1 MSDKKGRD
9 DGGGGPALKGK
20 QKAAIFLISMGQDV
34 ASEVF
39 KHLKDDEI
47 EQLTLEIARLHK
59 VDAETKEM
67 VYNEFNQ
74 LIVAQSYISQGGISY
89 AKEILEK
96 ALGESKALEI
106 ISKLTS
112 SLQVKPF
119 DFIQRTEPSQIL
131 NFISSEHPQTIALII
146 SYLPPIKSAQ
156 IISELP
162 PEKQAE
168 IAKRIA
174 MMDRTS
180 PEMIREVERVLERKL
195 SSIVGQDYT
204 SAGGVDALVEILNNV
219 DRGTEK
225 TIIEALE
232 SQEPELAEEVK
243 KRMFVFEDIIL
254 LDDKGIQMVL
264 REVDMKELGLALKG
278 ASEEVKE
285 KLLRNLSKRAAEMLK
300 EDMEYMGPVRIK
312 DVQEAQQKVVNI
324 IRKLEESGEIVI
336 ARGSE
341 DEMIV

>member
-1 MSDKKGRD
+1 MADKD
-9 DGGGGPALKGK
+9 PNLKGK
-20 QKAAIFLISMGQDV
+20 QKAAILLVALGQDV
-34 ASEVF
+34 AADVF
-39 KHLKDDEI
+39 KHLKDEEI

-59 VDAETKEM
+59 VDSTTKNR
-67 VYNEFNQ
+67 VYDEFSQ
-74 LIVAQSYISQGGISY
+74 LMTAQSYISQGGLGY
-89 AKEILEK
+89 AKELLQK
-96 ALGESKALEI
+96 ALGEDKALEI
-106 ISKLTS
+106 ITKLTS

-131 NFISSEHPQTIALII
+131 NFISGEHPQTIALII
-146 SYLPPIKSAQ
+146 SYLPPDKSGQ

-162 PEKQAE
+162 PEKQAD

-195 SSIVGQDYT
+195 SSVVGQDYT
-204 SAGGVDALVEILNNV
+204 SAGGIDSLVEILNNV

-225 TIIEALE
+225 TIIESLE
-232 SQEPELAEEVK
+232 DQESELAEEVK

-254 LDDKGIQMVL
+254 LDDRGIQLVL
-264 REVDMKELGLALKG
+264 RSVDNKELGLALKG
-278 ASEEVKE
+278 ASEEVADKIL
-285 KLLRNLSKRAAEMLK
+285 KNMSKRAAENLQ
-300 EDMEYMGPVRIK
+300 EDMDYMGPVRVK

-324 IRKLEESGEIVI
+324 IRRLEENGEIII

>member
-1 MSDKKGRD
+1 MSEKGVD
-9 DGGGGPALKGK
+9 VLKGK
-20 QKAAIFLISMGQDV
+20 QKAAILLVSLGNEL
-34 ASEVF
+34 AAEVF
-39 KHLKDDEI
+39 KHLKDEEI
-47 EQLTLEIARLHK
+47 EQLTLEIAKLHK
-59 VDAETKEM
+59 VDAVTKDRVFE
-67 VYNEFNQ
+67 EFNQ
-74 LIVAQSYISQGGISY
+74 LMIAQKYISQGGINF

-96 ALGESKALEI
+96 ALGENKALEI
-106 ISKLTS
+106 INKLTS

-119 DFIQRTEPSQIL
+119 DFIQRTEPAQIL
-131 NFISSEHPQTIALII
+131 NFISNEHPQTIALII
-146 SYLPPIKSAQ
+146 SYLPPQKAGQ

-174 MMDRTS
+174 LMDRTS

-195 SSIVGQDYT
+195 SSVMGQDYT
-204 SAGGVDALVEILNNV
+204 STGGVDALVEILNNV

-225 TIIEALE
+225 TITEALE
-232 SQEPELAEEVK
+232 AQEPELAEEVK

-278 ASEEVKE
+278 SSDEVKE
-285 KLLRNLSKRAAEMLK
+285 KIFKNLSKRAAEMLK

-312 DVQEAQQKVVNI
+312 DVQDSQQKVVNV

>member
-1 MSDKKGRD
+1 MSETKE
-9 DGGGGPALKGK
+9 LNGK
-20 QKAAIFLISMGQDV
+20 QKSAILLVAVGQEA

-39 KHLKDDEI
+39 KHLKDEEI

-59 VDAETKEM
+59 ITSDEKSL
-67 VYNEFNQ
+67 VYEEFQ
-74 LIVAQSYISQGGISY
+74 ELMLAQQYISQGGIGY
-89 AKEILEK
+89 AKELLEK
-96 ALGESKALEI
+96 ALGEGKALQI
-106 ISKLTS
+106 ITKLTS

-119 DFIQRTEPSQIL
+119 DFVQRTEPSQIL
-131 NFISSEHPQTIALII
+131 NFISGEHPQTIALII
-146 SYLPPIKSAQ
+146 SYLSPEKAGL

-162 PEKQAE
+162 PDKQAE

-195 SSIVGQDYT
+195 SAVMGQDYT
-204 SAGGVDALVEILNNV
+204 STGGLDALVEILNNV

-225 TIIEALE
+225 TIIESLE
-232 SQEPELAEEVK
+232 DQEPELAEEVK

-254 LDDKGIQMVL
+254 LDDKSIQLLMRGI
-264 REVDMKELGLALKG
+264 DTKDLGVALKG
-278 ASEEVKE
+278 ASEEVTE
-285 KLLRNLSKRAAEMLK
+285 KILKNMSSRAADTLR
-300 EDMEYMGPVRIK
+300 EDMEFMGPTRVK
-312 DVQEAQQKVVNI
+312 DVQDGQQKIVNV

-336 ARGSE
+336 SRGSE

>member
-1 MSDKKGRD
+1 MSDKSLD
-9 DGGGGPALKGK
+9 VLKGK
-20 QKAAIFLISMGQDV
+20 QKAAILLVSLGNEL
-34 ASEVF
+34 AAEVF
-39 KHLKDDEI
+39 KHLKDEEI
-47 EQLTLEIARLHK
+47 EQLTLEIAKLHK
-59 VDAETKEM
+59 VDAATKDRVFE
-67 VYNEFNQ
+67 EFNQ
-74 LIVAQSYISQGGISY
+74 MMVAQKYISQGGINF

-106 ISKLTS
+106 INKLTS

-119 DFIQRTEPSQIL
+119 DFIQRTEPAQIL
-131 NFISSEHPQTIALII
+131 NFISNEHPQTIALII
-146 SYLPPIKSAQ
+146 SYLPPQKAGQ

-174 MMDRTS
+174 LMDRTS

-195 SSIVGQDYT
+195 SSVMGQDYT
-204 SAGGVDALVEILNNV
+204 STGGVDALVEILNNV

-225 TIIEALE
+225 TITEALE
-232 SQEPELAEEVK
+232 AQEPELAEEVK

-278 ASEEVKE
+278 ASDEVKE
-285 KLLRNLSKRAAEMLK
+285 KLFRNLSKRAAEMLK

-312 DVQEAQQKVVNI
+312 DVQDAQQKVVNV

-341 DEMIV
+341 DEMVV